1 VSRGTENSVKND
13 VKLWSAVLNIREWR
27 SRVAVV
33 WLFVQVSSMALASA
47 SLPRPAA
54 VPAAMTT
61 CTCPGDHTDE
71 ACPMHRSGSSA
82 GGGSG
87 DCSMRSAHV
96 PTDTALL
103 SLAAGLGIP
112 ASSSIGIGPGS
123 TRPLRFVAAA
133 SASVIDFPDSRP
145 PRA

>member
-1 VSRGTENSVKND
+1 
-13 VKLWSAVLNIREWR
+13 LNIRAWR
-27 SRVAVV
+27 SLVAVV
-33 WLFVQVSSMALASA
+33 WLFVQVSSIALAAA

-54 VPAAMTT
+54 VAAAVTT
-61 CTCPGDHTDE
+61 CTCPGDHTDD
-71 ACPMHRSGSSA
+71 ACPMHQSGSSA
-82 GGGSG
+82 GNGSD

-112 ASSSIGIGPGS
+112 VSSSLGIGRGS
-123 TRPLRFVAAA
+123 TRPLRLAAAA
-133 SASVIDFPDSRP
+133 STSVTDFPDSRP